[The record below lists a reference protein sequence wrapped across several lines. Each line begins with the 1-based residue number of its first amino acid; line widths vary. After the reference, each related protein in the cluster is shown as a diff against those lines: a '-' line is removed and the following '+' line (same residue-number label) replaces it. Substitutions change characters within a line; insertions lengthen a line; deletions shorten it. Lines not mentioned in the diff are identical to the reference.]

1 MVSMDIVNIY
11 ENYNNYFEADFKS
24 IFEICSKSALKNG
37 YKLYLIVGIVRDL
50 LLARENFDIDI
61 TVEGD
66 AIEFCKILENEG
78 VAKILSIHP
87 DFGTA
92 KIEIQGKKI
101 DFASTRSE
109 TYPRKGHLPIVEK
122 IGCSLELDVIR
133 RDFTIN
139 SLALSLNQDTF
150 ADLMDYVGGLH
161 DLKSKKI
168 RILHEKSFVDDPT
181 RIIRGLKF
189 SIRLG
194 FELEEN
200 TLKLQEEY
208 LNNINYDMSYK
219 RVKNELKETFELNSQ
234 DAFEKFV
241 DEKIYKLITQRD
253 IQKSTQNIENLIKTY
268 KPKHSWIV
276 YLGTIG
282 VLEEDDFS
290 DKLGLTKVEKKII
303 IGAKTLLNSEIS
315 EDDFEI
321 YKTFT
326 ACDTESLLILVLFK
340 NDIELYSKQGIS
352 DAVGLEN
359 LTYFTNHGNALN
371 VSPSDK
377 KVFRYLDILRKIKIS
392 ITGQDLLELGI
403 EPSKSFGEIFD
414 YVLKQKLQNPRIGK
428 AEEIA
433 LIKAFYCN

>member
-37 YKLYLIVGIVRDL
+37 YKLYLIGGIVRDL

-66 AIEFCKILENEG
+66 AIEFCKMLENEG

-109 TYPRKGHLPIVEK
+109 TYPRKGHLPVVGK
-122 IGCSLELDVIR
+122 IGCPLELDVIR

-139 SLALSLNQDTF
+139 SLALSLNQGDF
-150 ADLMDYVGGLH
+150 ADLIDYVGGIN
-161 DLKSKKI
+161 DLKLKKL
-168 RILHEKSFVDDPT
+168 RILHEQSFIDDPT

-189 SIRLG
+189 FIRLG

-200 TLKLQEEY
+200 TFKLQESY
-208 LNNINYDMSYK
+208 LKNINYDMSYK

-241 DEKIYKLITQRD
+241 DEKIYKFITQRE
-253 IQKSTQNIENLIKTY
+253 IQKPIQNIENLIKKY

-276 YLGTIG
+276 YLGAIG
-282 VLEEDDFS
+282 VFEEDDFS

-303 IGAKTLLNSEIS
+303 TGAKNLLNSAIS

-321 YKTFT
+321 YKIFRGNSL
-326 ACDTESLLILVLFK
+326 ESIIIFSIFK
-340 NDIELYSKQGIS
+340 
-352 DAVGLEN
+352 DA
-359 LTYFTNHGNALN
+359 
-371 VSPSDK
+371 K
-377 KVFRYLDILRKIKIS
+377 KVFHYLDILRKIKIS

-414 YVLKQKLQNPRIGK
+414 YVLKQKLQNPRIAK